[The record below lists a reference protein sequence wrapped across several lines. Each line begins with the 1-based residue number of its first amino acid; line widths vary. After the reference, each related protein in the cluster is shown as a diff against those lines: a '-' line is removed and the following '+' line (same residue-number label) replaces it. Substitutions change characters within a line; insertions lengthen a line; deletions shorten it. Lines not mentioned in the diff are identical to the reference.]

1 MVSRGEAIRLV
12 VVPGVF
18 RPRSDSWML
27 TESLRHASP
36 GAGAE
41 VLDLCTGSGVAAIA
55 AARLGARATAVDVS
69 RRAVLTVRLN
79 ALLNG
84 VPRSVRAV
92 RGDLFDAVP
101 GRSFDAIVSNPPYV
115 PSGAGPLP
123 SQGASRAWE
132 GGPDGRVVLD
142 RICAEAPGRLRPGGT
157 LLLVHSSL
165 CGTEATLERLAASGL
180 QTRVAQRRRGPL
192 GPLMLAQV
200 DDLERRGVLAPGQRE
215 EEVVVIEGR
224 RPSAG

>member
-1 MVSRGEAIRLV
+1 MVSRSEAIRLV
-12 VVPGVF
+12 VAPGVF

-27 TESLRHASP
+27 TESLGEAP
-36 GAGAE
+36 LGAGAE

-69 RRAVLTVRLN
+69 RRSVLTVRVN
-79 ALLNG
+79 AVLNG
-84 VPRSVRAV
+84 VARRVRAV

-123 SQGASRAWE
+123 SRGPARAWAA
-132 GGPDGRVVLD
+132 GPDGRVVLD
-142 RICAEAPGRLRPGGT
+142 RICAEAPARLRRGGT

-165 CGTEATLERLAASGL
+165 CDTEATLERLVAAGL
-180 QTRVAQRRRGPL
+180 EARVAQRRRGPL

-200 DDLERRGVLAPGQRE
+200 DDLERRGALRPGERDE
-215 EEVVVIEGR
+215 DVVVIEGK
-224 RPSAG
+224 RPAA